1 MKIERGGSI
10 YEVIDEVDTDYQVQ
24 TPFRVVCDNGEI
36 KVKMLK
42 LWWDK
47 KYCNPVKGE

>member
-24 TPFRVVCDNGEI
+24 TLFRYSCKDG
-36 KVKMLK
+36 KSDFRMLK